1 MNRETYLELRRK
13 DNKMGILFGAAK
25 ERKFTGDFMTLAG
38 LFMSWPKSGSYKESL
53 ITQIINFYDTKFQLV
68 LTFFNDKLIKI
79 D

>member
-25 ERKFTGDFMTLAG
+25 ERKFTGDIMTLTG
-38 LFMSWPKSGSYKESL
+38 LFLSWPKPGPYKESL
-53 ITQIINFYDTKFQLV
+53 VTQIIDFYDNKFQLV
-68 LTFFNDKLIKI
+68 FTLFNDKLIKI